1 MRIKM
6 NKLSD
11 LYSDDEIK
19 KIINNIYKH
28 IIVDEETD
36 CFIWT
41 HSLNGDRPY
50 YYTRRQDKV
59 IAIPVRLFLLMYE
72 NPDIYY
78 PERLIIRET
87 CQNPKCVNPY
97 HLEIKKKKEI
107 DKIQFA
113 KSIIFYKE
121 NVLQLKSNI
130 VISEKLG
137 ITPITLSKYLKEY
150 RKDPKKWDEIINTL
164 INSNKL

>member
-1 MRIKM
+1 M
-6 NKLSD
+6 NKLND

-19 KIINNIYKH
+19 KIINNIYEH

-41 HSLNGDRPY
+41 HSLNGGRPY
-50 YYTRRQDKV
+50 YYTRRQDKS

-97 HLEIKKKKEI
+97 HLEIKKKKELSEKT
-107 DKIQFA
+107 KIRIA
-113 KSIIFYKE
+113 KAIIFYKE
-121 NVLQLKSNI
+121 NILQLRANA
-130 VISEKLG
+130 VAEKLG
-137 ITPITLSKYLKEY
+137 VSSATLSNYLKIY
-150 RKDPKKWDEIINTL
+150 RKNPTKWDKFINNL
-164 INSNKL
+164 IKSNKL